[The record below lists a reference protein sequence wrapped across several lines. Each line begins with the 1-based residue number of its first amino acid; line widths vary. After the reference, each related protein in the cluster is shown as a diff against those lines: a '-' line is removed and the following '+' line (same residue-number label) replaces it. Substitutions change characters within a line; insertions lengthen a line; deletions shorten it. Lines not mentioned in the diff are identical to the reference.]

1 MYKSKSNSCSLQ
13 QETKERCKNP
23 FVFWMDDEGRCT
35 WRKWNGQGP
44 GCPWDCLS
52 RGLWWLL
59 ELGKVSVLQC
69 HTLVLLLLLLV
80 CPCKHSC
87 LKGSGV
93 FRDSSVG
100 VFTVKPSVNWMWL
113 NDFSHLHH
121 SCSVDK
127 SRMCCLQPLESTAPR
142 VQGKIKLKCQWV
154 TWLPEG
160 VHEYMEVFW
169 AEVGWRNWGCNIDV
183 SKII

>member
-1 MYKSKSNSCSLQ
+1 MHLKKVKWTGPWLPPRLFIKRPVVVPGAWEGKCS
-13 QETKERCKNP
+13 P
-23 FVFWMDDEGRCT
+23 VSH
-35 WRKWNGQGP
+35 P
-44 GCPWDCLS
+44 GFAVTATT
-52 RGLWWLL
+52 
-59 ELGKVSVLQC
+59 VS
-69 HTLVLLLLLLV
+69 
-80 CPCKHSC
+80 PCKHSC

-113 NDFSHLHH
+113 NDFSHLRH

-169 AEVGWRNWGCNIDV
+169 AEVGWRNWGWNIDV